1 MCLVLILQCSSHM
14 LSIFSLLECVYDV
27 FIVKSIFYFKNILVM
42 KSFLNQKT
50 DLNADLN
57 FLN

>member
-27 FIVKSIFYFKNILVM
+27 FIVKSIFYFKNLIVII
-42 KSFLNQKT
+42 SFLKSKT
-50 DLNADLN
+50 DLHLH
-57 FLN
+57 